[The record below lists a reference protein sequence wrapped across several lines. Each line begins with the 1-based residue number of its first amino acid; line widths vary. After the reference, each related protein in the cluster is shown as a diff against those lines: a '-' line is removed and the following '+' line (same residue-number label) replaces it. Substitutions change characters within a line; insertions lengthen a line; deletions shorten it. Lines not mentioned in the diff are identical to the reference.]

1 VLCTFFV
8 SALFG
13 LGMIR
18 FEQKDSSEPIWVPED
33 SVVLS
38 NEKWVEKNF
47 PVKHRYNMYIVT
59 ADNVLEPAVIKQ
71 VSYTFNYN

>member
-1 VLCTFFV
+1 
-8 SALFG
+8 
-13 LGMIR
+13 MIR

-71 VSYTFNYN
+71 VSYTLRPQLQLGFAKICINSEC